1 MSGHGSA
8 LSQVMAR
15 SWDKPVGTD
24 PRALTE
30 DLVTD
35 YEAIDKRQ
43 KTLLKL
49 LADNG
54 KWSDGTPMA
63 AIAALGVEAE
73 AKDTELN
80 AIEADISKNL
90 IVADPAGTAGRLDV
104 VQRWQAAAE
113 ATLNTLATRMP
124 NVEQE
129 IADIAARVQSMR
141 EKAAMRLASI
151 PANIKEY
158 CETVRDFANAG
169 APKVTR
175 EQVLANPA
183 ALDPVNDWL
192 EARRAWIERVT
203 TALAEDNLVT
213 DINNGE
219 RRQGHAVA
227 GLCNILCAPDSNAA
241 DIQSTY
247 EALLQMPGPWSDRVK
262 DEAKSAPLAG
272 ELMVFGLADK
282 PAKQLAVASWRAG
295 KDVMTRINA
304 GAITV
309 GTVRTLLGNFGAK
322 RALEYIK
329 VLITEAKLSR
339 FVANRAVTPANFK
352 TLLDAGD
359 ITLTPQSRGVF
370 PYTNCRHHR
379 GEGEAEAAL
388 DAVWTTIGMTGIWA
402 VVHVHYCAGPGQP
415 VRRNTNPTYIGFTHI
430 KSGGNFGGTGGEVT
444 DGATKTK
451 IGVLVGT
458 KAL

>member
-15 SWDKPVGTD
+15 SWDKPATTD
-24 PRALTE
+24 PRVLTE

-35 YEAIDKRQ
+35 YEAIEKRQ

-54 KWSDGTPMA
+54 KWSDGTEMA
-63 AIAALGVEAE
+63 AITALGVEAA

-104 VQRWQAAAE
+104 VQRWQATAE
-113 ATLNTLATRMP
+113 ATLNALAARMP

-141 EKAAMRLASI
+141 EKAAIRLANI
-151 PANIKEY
+151 PANIKEH
-158 CETVRDFANAG
+158 CETVREFVNAG

-175 EQVLANPA
+175 EQLLANPA

-203 TALAEDNLVT
+203 NALAEDNLVS
-213 DINNGE
+213 DITNGE
-219 RRQGHAVA
+219 RRQGRAVA
-227 GLCNILCAPDSNAA
+227 NMGNILCAPDSTAA
-241 DIQSTY
+241 DIENTY
-247 EALLQMPGPWSDRVK
+247 DALLQMPGPWSDRVK
-262 DEAKSAPLAG
+262 DEAKAAPLAA
-272 ELMVFGLADK
+272 ELVTFGLTEK
-282 PAKQLAVASWRAG
+282 PAMQLAVASWRSG
-295 KDVMTRINA
+295 KDITTRITT
-304 GAITV
+304 GALTLA
-309 GTVRTLLGNFGAK
+309 TVRSLLGTFGAK

-329 VLITEAKLSR
+329 LLITEAKLSR
-339 FVANRAVTPANFK
+339 FVTNRAVTPANFK

-370 PYTNCRHHR
+370 PYMNCRHHR
-379 GEGEAEAAL
+379 GQGEAEAAL
-388 DAVWTTIGMTGIWA
+388 DAVWTTIGLTGIWA

-444 DGATKTK
+444 DGPTKTK

-458 KAL
+458 KAI